1 MLNKYKIMVTILEVK
16 VKLLEEALH
25 QKLKKIQIEK
35 IIEGDNSSTS
45 DKVCQSINKH
55 LSSSSNF

>member
-1 MLNKYKIMVTILEVK
+1 MVTILEVK